1 VKKVKRRRTPEAR
14 GLLSQPACAAARAV
28 ARQRLERTMEKAA
41 PLAVPD
47 AVDTAS
53 TVGNEEVHDFR
64 VAIRRLRSWIR
75 AAGDLLND
83 DIPRRD
89 RAALRRLARR
99 AGAARDAQVEW
110 QWLTTPGEPF
120 SAPAARAAQW
130 LAGRRLAI
138 YAVEREQLQ
147 ERVADRW
154 PTLAAALADA
164 LASARD
170 AGGPPETL
178 GAHLAS
184 VLAHHLASAH
194 AALERIEHRTQVAL
208 IHRARIKV
216 KRLRYLVEAVDAQT
230 PAGARA
236 LRLLRVLQD
245 TLGELHDAHVIT
257 LQLEPL
263 LAPRRRGRAGAGRPA
278 LRDLR
283 ALRAAVRRRELAA
296 FRGAMDLLGSRSATA
311 AWRVLDRLP
320 ARLADVAA
328 ARRSSP
334 RQPRPSQEIR
344 PIAGGLPNASR

>member
-1 VKKVKRRRTPEAR
+1 VRKSARRRTPEAR
-14 GLLSQPACAAARAV
+14 GLLSQPARAAARAV

-41 PLAVPD
+41 PLAVPGSS
-47 AVDTAS
+47 VPAS
-53 TVGNEEVHDFR
+53 TIANEEVHDFR
-64 VAIRRLRSWIR
+64 VAIRRLRSWLR
-75 AAGDLLND
+75 AVGDLVRD
-83 DIPRRD
+83 DLPRRD
-89 RAALRRLARR
+89 RAALRRIARR

-110 QWLTTPGEPF
+110 QWLTAPGEPF

-130 LAGRRLAI
+130 LAGQRRTV
-138 YAVEREQLQ
+138 YAAERERLQ
-147 ERVADRW
+147 ERVGEQW
-154 PTLAAALADA
+154 PALATALADA
-164 LASARD
+164 LAGGGD

-194 AALERIEHRTQVAL
+194 AALERIEHRTQVAI

-236 LRLLRVLQD
+236 LRVLRVLQD

-263 LAPRRRGRAGAGRPA
+263 LVPRRGKRTSAGRPA

-296 FRGAMDLLGSRSATA
+296 FRAALDLLGSRAAVA

-320 ARLADVAA
+320 ARLAAVSAGRPRA
-328 ARRSSP
+328 PRARR
-334 RQPRPSQEIR
+334 
-344 PIAGGLPNASR
+344 AKSRAIVE

>member
-1 VKKVKRRRTPEAR
+1 MNQPE
-14 GLLSQPACAAARAV
+14 SPSAAAAQPVSARI
-28 ARQRLERTMEKAA
+28 RQRLERAMEKAA

-47 AVDTAS
+47 NSDAAS
-53 TVGNEEVHDFR
+53 TIANEEVHDFR
-64 VAIRRLRSWIR
+64 VAIRRLRSWLR
-75 AAGDLLND
+75 AVDDLLRED
-83 DIPRRD
+83 LPRRD
-89 RAALRRLARR
+89 RAALRRIARR

-130 LAGRRLAI
+130 LAAQRRTV
-138 YAVEREQLQ
+138 YAA
-147 ERVADRW
+147 ERVRLEGRVGDQW
-154 PTLAAALADA
+154 PALAAALAEA

-170 AGGPPETL
+170 AGGPAETL
-178 GAHLAS
+178 GAHLAA
-184 VLAHHLASAH
+184 VLARHLASAH
-194 AALERIEHRTQVAL
+194 AALERIEHRTQVAI

-230 PAGARA
+230 PAGERA
-236 LRLLRVLQD
+236 LRVLRVLQD

-263 LAPRRRGRAGAGRPA
+263 LVPRRGARTPTGRPA

-296 FRGAMDLLGSRSATA
+296 FRAALDLLGSRAATA

-320 ARLADVAA
+320 ARLAAVAA
-328 ARRSSP
+328 ARGRA
-334 RQPRPSQEIR
+334 RR
-344 PIAGGLPNASR
+344 ANAHIISE

>member
-1 VKKVKRRRTPEAR
+1 VKKTKRRRTPEAR
-14 GLLSQPACAAARAV
+14 GLLSQPARAAARAV

-41 PLAVPD
+41 PLAVPESTD
-47 AVDTAS
+47 AAS
-53 TVGNEEVHDFR
+53 TIGNEEVHDFR
-64 VAIRRLRSWIR
+64 VAIRRLRSWMR

-83 DIPRRD
+83 DLPRRE
-89 RAALRRLARR
+89 RATLRRLARR

-110 QWLTTPGEPF
+110 QWLTTPSEPF

-130 LAGRRLAI
+130 LAGQRLAV
-138 YAVEREQLQ
+138 YAVERERLQ
-147 ERVADRW
+147 QRVGDRW
-154 PTLAAALADA
+154 PALAAALAGA
-164 LASARD
+164 LASVRD
-170 AGGPPETL
+170 AGGPPESL
-178 GAHLAS
+178 GAHLSS

-230 PAGARA
+230 PAGERA
-236 LRLLRVLQD
+236 LRVLCV
-245 TLGELHDAHVIT
+245 LHVIT

-263 LAPRRRGRAGAGRPA
+263 LVPRRRGRAPAGRPA

-296 FRGAMDLLGSRSATA
+296 FRGALDLLGSRAATA

-320 ARLADVAA
+320 VRLAAVAA
-328 ARRSSP
+328 ARR
-334 RQPRPSQEIR
+334 RSQQRAEFSR
-344 PIAGGLPNASR
+344 VAIATNRRMS

>member
-1 VKKVKRRRTPEAR
+1 
-14 GLLSQPACAAARAV
+14 
-28 ARQRLERTMEKAA
+28 MEKAA
-41 PLAVPD
+41 PLAVP
-47 AVDTAS
+47 AS
-53 TVGNEEVHDFR
+53 TDPASTIGNEEVHDFR

-75 AAGDLLND
+75 AASDLLHD
-83 DIPRRD
+83 DLPRGD

-110 QWLTTPGEPF
+110 QWLTAPSEPF

-130 LAGRRLAI
+130 LAGQRLAV

-147 ERVADRW
+147 GRVGDRW
-154 PTLAAALADA
+154 PALAAALAGA
-164 LASARD
+164 LASERD
-170 AGGPPETL
+170 VDGPPESL

-194 AALERIEHRTQVAL
+194 AALERIEHRTQVAI

-216 KRLRYLVEAVDAQT
+216 KRLRYIVEAVDAQT
-230 PAGARA
+230 PAGERA

-257 LQLEPL
+257 QQLEPL
-263 LAPRRRGRAGAGRPA
+263 LVPRRRGRAPAGRPA

-296 FRGAMDLLGSRSATA
+296 FRGALDLLASRSATA

-320 ARLADVAA
+320 ARLVAVGA
-328 ARRSSP
+328 PRTRRRSQHRTP
-334 RQPRPSQEIR
+334 PSR
-344 PIAGGLPNASR
+344 LVVPNNRRTP

>member
-1 VKKVKRRRTPEAR
+1 VRKTKRRRTPEAR
-14 GLLSQPACAAARAV
+14 ALLSQPARAAARAV

-41 PLAVPD
+41 PLAVPESTD
-47 AVDTAS
+47 AAS
-53 TVGNEEVHDFR
+53 TIGNEEVHDFR
-64 VAIRRLRSWIR
+64 VAIRRLRSWMR

-83 DIPRRD
+83 DLPRRE
-89 RAALRRLARR
+89 RATLRRLARR

-110 QWLTTPGEPF
+110 QWLTTPSEPF

-130 LAGRRLAI
+130 LAGQRLAV
-138 YAVEREQLQ
+138 YAVERERLQ
-147 ERVADRW
+147 QRVGDRW
-154 PTLAAALADA
+154 PALAAALAGA
-164 LASARD
+164 LASVRD
-170 AGGPPETL
+170 AGGPPESL
-178 GAHLAS
+178 GAHLSS

-230 PAGARA
+230 PAGERA
-236 LRLLRVLQD
+236 LRVLCVLQD

-263 LAPRRRGRAGAGRPA
+263 LVPRRRGRAPAGRPA

-296 FRGAMDLLGSRSATA
+296 FRGALDLLGSRAATA

-320 ARLADVAA
+320 VRLAAVAA
-328 ARRSSP
+328 ARR
-334 RQPRPSQEIR
+334 RSQQRAEFSR
-344 PIAGGLPNASR
+344 VAIATNRRMS

>member
-1 VKKVKRRRTPEAR
+1 VRKTRRRRTPEAR
-14 GLLSQPACAAARAV
+14 GLLSQPARTAARVV

-47 AVDTAS
+47 HSDPAATIA
-53 TVGNEEVHDFR
+53 NEEVHDFR
-64 VAIRRLRSWIR
+64 VAIRRLRSWLR
-75 AAGDLLND
+75 AVGDLVRD
-83 DIPRRD
+83 DLPRRD
-89 RAALRRLARR
+89 RSALRRIARR

-110 QWLTTPGEPF
+110 QWLTAPGEPF

-130 LAGRRLAI
+130 LAGQRRTV
-138 YAVEREQLQ
+138 YAAERERL
-147 ERVADRW
+147 ERRVGEQW
-154 PTLAAALADA
+154 PALAATLAEA
-164 LASARD
+164 LASVRD

-178 GAHLAS
+178 GAHLSS

-194 AALERIEHRTQVAL
+194 AALERIEHRTQVAI

-230 PAGARA
+230 PAGERA
-236 LRLLRVLQD
+236 LRVLRVLQD

-263 LAPRRRGRAGAGRPA
+263 LVPRRGKRTSTGRPA

-296 FRGAMDLLGSRSATA
+296 FRAALDLLGSRAATA

-320 ARLADVAA
+320 ARLAAVAA
-328 ARRSSP
+328 GRRRTHRARS
-334 RQPRPSQEIR
+334 RPTGE
-344 PIAGGLPNASR
+344 

>member
-1 VKKVKRRRTPEAR
+1 
-14 GLLSQPACAAARAV
+14 
-28 ARQRLERTMEKAA
+28 MEKAA
-41 PLAVPD
+41 PLAVPGTSD
-47 AVDTAS
+47 PAS
-53 TVGNEEVHDFR
+53 TIANEEVHDFR
-64 VAIRRLRSWIR
+64 VAIRRLRSWLR
-75 AAGDLLND
+75 AVGDLVND
-83 DIPRRD
+83 DLPRRD
-89 RAALRRLARR
+89 RASLRRIARR

-110 QWLTTPGEPF
+110 QWLTAPGEPF

-130 LAGRRLAI
+130 LASQRRTV
-138 YAVEREQLQ
+138 YAAERERLQ
-147 ERVADRW
+147 ERVGEQW
-154 PTLAAALADA
+154 PALATALADA
-164 LASARD
+164 LASGRD

-194 AALERIEHRTQVAL
+194 AALERIEHRTQVAI

-230 PAGARA
+230 PAGERA

-263 LAPRRRGRAGAGRPA
+263 LVPRRGKRTSAGRPA

-296 FRGAMDLLGSRSATA
+296 FRAALDLLGSRAAVA

-320 ARLADVAA
+320 ARLAAIATSRGRPRTRTLAA
-328 ARRSSP
+328 VR
-334 RQPRPSQEIR
+334 
-344 PIAGGLPNASR
+344 

>member
-1 VKKVKRRRTPEAR
+1 VRKTRRRRTPESRA
-14 GLLSQPACAAARAV
+14 LLSQPARAAARAV
-28 ARQRLERTMEKAA
+28 ARQRLERAMEKAA
-41 PLAVPD
+41 PLAVP
-47 AVDTAS
+47 AS
-53 TVGNEEVHDFR
+53 TDAASTIGNEEVHDFR

-75 AAGDLLND
+75 ATSDLLED
-83 DIPRRD
+83 DLPRRD

-130 LAGRRLAI
+130 LADQRLAV
-138 YAVEREQLQ
+138 YAVERDRLQ
-147 ERVADRW
+147 GRVGDRW
-154 PTLAAALADA
+154 PALAAATAGA
-164 LASARD
+164 LASAQD
-170 AGGPPETL
+170 TGGPPESL
-178 GAHLAS
+178 GAHLS
-184 VLAHHLASAH
+184 PVLAHHLASAH
-194 AALERIEHRTQVAL
+194 AALERIEHRTQVAI

-230 PAGARA
+230 PAGERA

-245 TLGELHDAHVIT
+245 SLGELHDAHVIT

-263 LAPRRRGRAGAGRPA
+263 LAPRRRGRASAGRPA

-296 FRGAMDLLGSRSATA
+296 FRGALDLLGSRSAAA

-320 ARLADVAA
+320 ARLAAVAA
-328 ARRSSP
+328 ARGRA
-334 RQPRPSQEIR
+334 RIR
-344 PIAGGLPNASR
+344 TPLGDIR

>member
-1 VKKVKRRRTPEAR
+1 
-14 GLLSQPACAAARAV
+14 
-28 ARQRLERTMEKAA
+28 MEKAA
-41 PLAVPD
+41 PLAVPASAD
-47 AVDTAS
+47 PAS
-53 TVGNEEVHDFR
+53 TIGNEEVHDFR
-64 VAIRRLRSWIR
+64 VAVRRLRSWIR
-75 AAGDLLND
+75 AASDLLEGDL
-83 DIPRRD
+83 PRRD

-110 QWLTTPGEPF
+110 QWLTAPGEPF

-130 LAGRRLAI
+130 LADQRLAD
-138 YAVEREQLQ
+138 YVAERNRLQ
-147 ERVADRW
+147 GRVGDRW
-154 PTLAAALADA
+154 PVLASALAGA

-170 AGGPPETL
+170 AGGPPESL
-178 GAHLAS
+178 GAHLSS

-230 PAGARA
+230 PAGERA
-236 LRLLRVLQD
+236 LRVLRVLQD

-263 LAPRRRGRAGAGRPA
+263 LMPRRRGRAPAGRPA

-296 FRGAMDLLGSRSATA
+296 FRGALDLLGSRAATA

-320 ARLADVAA
+320 ARLAA
-328 ARRSSP
+328 ARTP
-334 RQPRPSQEIR
+334 RTRRHSQR
-344 PIAGGLPNASR
+344 RAHLSRMAVPISRRTS

>member
-1 VKKVKRRRTPEAR
+1 
-14 GLLSQPACAAARAV
+14 
-28 ARQRLERTMEKAA
+28 MEKAA
-41 PLAVPD
+41 PLAVPAITD
-47 AVDTAS
+47 PAS
-53 TVGNEEVHDFR
+53 TIGNEEVHDFR
-64 VAIRRLRSWIR
+64 VAIRRLRSWMR
-75 AAGDLLND
+75 AVGDLLND
-83 DIPRRD
+83 DFPRRD

-130 LAGRRLAI
+130 LAGQRLAV
-138 YAVEREQLQ
+138 YAVERERLQ

-154 PTLAAALADA
+154 PALAAALAGA
-164 LASARD
+164 LASVRD
-170 AGGPPETL
+170 AGGPPESL
-178 GAHLAS
+178 GAHLSS

-194 AALERIEHRTQVAL
+194 AALERIEHRTQVTL

-230 PAGARA
+230 PAGERA
-236 LRLLRVLQD
+236 LRVLRVLQD

-257 LQLEPL
+257 VQLEPL
-263 LAPRRRGRAGAGRPA
+263 LLPRRRGRAPAGRPA

-296 FRGAMDLLGSRSATA
+296 FRGAMDLLGSRAATA

-320 ARLADVAA
+320 ARLAAVAA
-328 ARRSSP
+328 ARRRGQRRARSS
-334 RQPRPSQEIR
+334 RM
-344 PIAGGLPNASR
+344 AGSNNRRTP